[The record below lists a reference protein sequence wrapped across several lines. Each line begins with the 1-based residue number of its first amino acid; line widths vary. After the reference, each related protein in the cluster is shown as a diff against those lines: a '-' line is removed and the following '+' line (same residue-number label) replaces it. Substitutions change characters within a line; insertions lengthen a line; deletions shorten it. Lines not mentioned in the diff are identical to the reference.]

1 MFAVIDKTSGLTL
14 YVIMII
20 LIQFLL
26 LMVAN
31 STIVHSHEL
40 TTLLKGHMFA

>member
-1 MFAVIDKTSGLTL
+1 MFAVIDKTFGLTS
-14 YVIMII
+14 YVVVII

-26 LMVAN
+26 LLVAN
-31 STIVHSHEL
+31 NRMVHSHEL